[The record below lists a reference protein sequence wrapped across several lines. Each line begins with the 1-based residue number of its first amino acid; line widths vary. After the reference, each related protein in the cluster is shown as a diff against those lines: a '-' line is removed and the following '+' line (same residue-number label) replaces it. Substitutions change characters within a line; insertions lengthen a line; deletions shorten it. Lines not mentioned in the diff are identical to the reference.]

1 MLPTKTRP
9 FKRISLLLNKRSA
22 ANLEQLLLDVTEAF
36 QIPRWHN
43 DHVRRLYTLRGKI
56 IKSLGELFRA
66 PDPVFIA
73 MGRDEITNSII
84 THTVEELHP
93 NSPPRQRLENSDGMA
108 WTAKTPFQPPMRF
121 SRQPRHDIPKI
132 THSNKSPPRRIQDR
146 NRASLMVGRSMNSA
160 TGKQILPDKRMIKK
174 TKKQSD
180 EIFEIRHNANAEYE
194 AKIRDLEKKSV
205 EALKRL
211 EAHMRSRELEL
222 KDKQE
227 AELTQMKK
235 SLMDVMKEKES
246 GIWKK
251 RKEIDTQEKRLQER
265 DMKCQVTSML
275 VTYAGV
281 CVGDKILH

>member
-1 MLPTKTRP
+1 
-9 FKRISLLLNKRSA
+9 
-22 ANLEQLLLDVTEAF
+22 
-36 QIPRWHN
+36 
-43 DHVRRLYTLRGKI
+43 
-56 IKSLGELFRA
+56 
-66 PDPVFIA
+66 
-73 MGRDEITNSII
+73 
-84 THTVEELHP
+84 
-93 NSPPRQRLENSDGMA
+93 
-108 WTAKTPFQPPMRF
+108 
-121 SRQPRHDIPKI
+121 
-132 THSNKSPPRRIQDR
+132 
-146 NRASLMVGRSMNSA
+146 MNSA

-251 RKEIDTQEKRLQER
+251 RKEIDTQEKRLQDR
-265 DMKCQVTSML
+265 DIFTKL
-275 VTYAGV
+275 
-281 CVGDKILH
+281 